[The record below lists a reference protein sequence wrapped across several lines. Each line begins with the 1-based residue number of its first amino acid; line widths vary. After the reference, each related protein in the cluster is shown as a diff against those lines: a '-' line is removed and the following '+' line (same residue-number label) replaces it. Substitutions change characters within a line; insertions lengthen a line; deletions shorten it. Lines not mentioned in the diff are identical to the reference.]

1 MEILEDKINKFLSV
15 DYGTGYDKSYGYGNG
30 DSNGTGY
37 DNGNGYG
44 NDEGNGYGSYGS
56 GFGKGKIMNYD
67 NGTGYGNGN
76 DKGFT
81 FRDNNKGWGNGYGN
95 GKGISEINEYKV
107 YAIDRTPTILVN
119 VHGNLAQGFTLRDNV
134 ILVPCYVAKVGNFFA
149 HGKTAKEALSQ
160 AQEKYDECK
169 PLDERIA
176 DTINKYPT
184 LNTVVPHSELYILH
198 HVLTG
203 SCKFGRDEFAQAH
216 NLDPDKGSMTMREFI
231 ELTRDAYG
239 GDAIRQLEKGYEL
252 R

>member
-1 MEILEDKINKFLSV
+1 MEILEDKINKFLSL
-15 DYGTGYDKSYGYGNG
+15 DNGKGWGYGNG
-30 DSNGTGY
+30 AGNGDGY

-44 NDEGNGYGSYGS
+44 NDDCNVYGDNGKGYG
-56 GFGKGKIMNYD
+56 KGNIKNYD
-67 NGTGYGNGN
+67 NGKGYGYGE
-76 DKGFT
+76 
-81 FRDNNKGWGNGYGN
+81 GYGYGVGYGDGCWGDGKSN
-95 GKGISEINEYKV
+95 GRGISEINEYKV
-107 YAIDRTPTILVN
+107 YAIDGIPTILVN
-119 VHGNLAQGFTLRDNV
+119 VHGNLAQGFTLRANV